1 VIQSSLFLAA
11 LIAGATA
18 LAFLLDRRVRWLS
31 KIGASLLALILGAIL
46 SNTGLVPATSPVYS
60 VIEGPLTSLAIAWL
74 LLAVNLSDMKVA
86 GPRMI
91 GAFLLAGVGT
101 ALGAM
106 VAAMVFS
113 GAFGENTWR
122 LAGVFTGTYSG
133 GSVNF
138 VAVGRGVELPDFLFA
153 GAAAADALTTG
164 IWLAATLLLPIW
176 LRRFYPTPIPG
187 EEPFAGRGVGG
198 AEKEGSRGTGA
209 NEGAQSGRGEEGVGA
224 HPFFDRP
231 PLSTLDLAN
240 LLAVGFILVLA
251 SEWIGRM
258 IPSVPA
264 VLWLTTLALLVGHTK
279 PFLKPR
285 GALQL
290 GNLAL
295 HFFFV
300 IIGIHSRV
308 SEILAI
314 GMEIFYYTLVLVAV
328 HGLVVFGFGRLAR
341 MDLGSLSV
349 ASQAAVG
356 GPSSALAVAVSR
368 EWKGLVLPGIIVG
381 LLGYALGNYVGL
393 GVAFLLRGA
402 GVGL

>member
-1 VIQSSLFLAA
+1 LIRSPLFLTAV
-11 LIAGATA
+11 IAGATA
-18 LAFLLDRRVRWLS
+18 LAFLLDRRVPWLS
-31 KIGASLLALILGAIL
+31 KVGASLLALILGAVL
-46 SNTGLVPATSPVYS
+46 SNTGLVPTTSPVYS

-74 LLAVNLSDMKVA
+74 LLAVNLSDLKVA
-86 GPRMI
+86 GPRMV
-91 GAFLLAGVGT
+91 GAFLLAGLGT
-101 ALGAM
+101 AMGAM
-106 VAAMVFS
+106 VAALMFS
-113 GAFGENTWR
+113 GTFGENTWR

-138 VAVGRGVELPDFLFA
+138 VAVGRGVELPEFLFS

-164 IWLAATLLLPIW
+164 IWLAATLMLPVW
-176 LRRFYPTPIPG
+176 LKRFYPAAIPG
-187 EEPFAGRGVGG
+187 SDLAGDAEE
-198 AEKEGSRGTGA
+198 
-209 NEGAQSGRGEEGVGA
+209 QA
-224 HPFFDRP
+224 HPFFEKI

-240 LLAVGFILVLA
+240 LLAVGFGLVLA
-251 SEWIGRM
+251 SEWIGRFTPG
-258 IPSVPA
+258 IPA
-264 VLWLTTLALLVGHTK
+264 VLWLTTLALVVGHTK
-279 PFLKPR
+279 HFLKPG

-308 SEILAI
+308 SEILTI
-314 GMEIFYYTLVLVAV
+314 GIEIFYYTLVVVGV
-328 HGLVVFGFGRLAR
+328 HGLVVFGIGRLAR
-341 MDLGSLSV
+341 MDIGSLAV

-381 LLGYALGNYVGL
+381 LLGYALGNYLGF
-393 GVAFLLRGA
+393 GVAYILRGA

>member
-1 VIQSSLFLAA
+1 MIQSPLFLTAV
-11 LIAGATA
+11 IAVATA
-18 LAFLLDRRVRWLS
+18 LAFVLDRRVRVLS
-31 KIGASLLALILGAIL
+31 KVGASLLALILGAIL
-46 SNTGLVPATSPVYS
+46 SNTGLVPASSPVYS

-74 LLAVNLSDMKVA
+74 LLAVNLSDLKVA
-86 GPRMI
+86 GPRMV
-91 GAFLLAGVGT
+91 GAFLLAGLGT
-101 ALGAM
+101 AVGAM
-106 VAAMVFS
+106 V
-113 GAFGENTWR
+113 GAVLFAGTFGENTWR

-138 VAVGRGVELPDFLFA
+138 VAVGRGVELPEFLFS

-164 IWLAATLLLPIW
+164 IWMAVTLMLPIW
-176 LRRFYPTPIPG
+176 IGRFYRAAIPG
-187 EEPFAGRGVGG
+187 QDQPEASEAHP
-198 AEKEGSRGTGA
+198 
-209 NEGAQSGRGEEGVGA
+209 
-224 HPFFDRP
+224 HPFFEKI

-240 LLAVGFILVLA
+240 LLAVGFVLVLA
-251 SEWIGRM
+251 SEWIGG
-258 IPSVPA
+258 ITPGIPA
-264 VLWLTTLALLVGHTK
+264 VLWLTTFALIIGHTK
-279 PFLKPR
+279 HFLRPR

-308 SEILAI
+308 SEILTI
-314 GMEIFYYTLVLVAV
+314 GMEIFYYTLVVVAV
-328 HGLVVFGFGRLAR
+328 HGLVVFGIGWLAR
-341 MDLGSLSV
+341 IDIGSLAV

-381 LLGYALGNYVGL
+381 LLGYALGNYLGF
-393 GVAFLLRGA
+393 GVAYLLRGA

>member
-1 VIQSSLFLAA
+1 VVQSPLFLTA
-11 LIAGATA
+11 LIAAATA
-18 LAFLLDRRVRWLS
+18 LAFLLDRRVRWFS
-31 KIGASLLALILGAIL
+31 KIGASLLALVLGALL
-46 SNTGLVPATSPVYS
+46 SNTGVVPATSPVYS

-86 GPRMI
+86 GGRMI
-91 GAFLLAGVGT
+91 GAFLLAGLGT

-106 VAAMVFS
+106 VGAMVFAGS
-113 GAFGENTWR
+113 FGENTWR

-138 VAVGRGVELPDFLFA
+138 VSVSRGVELPDFLFA
-153 GAAAADALTTG
+153 GATAADALTTG
-164 IWLAATLLLPIW
+164 IWLAVTLMLPIW
-176 LRRFYPTPIPG
+176 LGRFYKTPVPG
-187 EEPFAGRGVGG
+187 GNGVGG
-198 AEKEGSRGTGA
+198 EGEQA
-209 NEGAQSGRGEEGVGA
+209 PA
-224 HPFFDRP
+224 HPFFERI

-240 LLAVGFILVLA
+240 LLAVGFILVLV
-251 SEWIGRM
+251 SEWMGRLTPG
-258 IPSVPA
+258 IPS
-264 VLWLTTLALLVGHTK
+264 VLWLTTLALAVGHMK

-308 SEILAI
+308 SEILSI
-314 GMEIFYYTLVLVAV
+314 GMEIFYYTLVVVGV
-328 HGLVVFGFGRLAR
+328 HGLVVFGIGRLAR
-341 MDLGSLSV
+341 MDVGTLAV

-368 EWKGLVLPGIIVG
+368 EWRGLVLPGIIVG
-381 LLGYALGNYVGL
+381 LLGYALGTYLGL
-393 GVAFLLRGA
+393 GVAFLLRGI

>member
-1 VIQSSLFLAA
+1 MVQSPLFLVA

-18 LAFLLDRRVRWLS
+18 FAFILDHRVPWLS
-31 KIGASLLALILGAIL
+31 KVGASLLALILGALL
-46 SNTGLVPATSPVYS
+46 SNTGIVPSSSPVYS

-74 LLAVNLSDMKVA
+74 LLAVNLSDLKVA
-86 GPRMI
+86 GPRMV
-91 GAFLLAGVGT
+91 GAFLLAGLGT

-106 VAAMVFS
+106 AGALVFS
-113 GAFGENTWR
+113 GTFGENTWR

-138 VAVGRGVELPDFLFA
+138 VSVGRGVELPEFLFA

-164 IWLAATLLLPIW
+164 IWLAATLMLPIW
-176 LRRFYPTPIPG
+176 LGRFYKAPVARDEGSG
-187 EEPFAGRGVGG
+187 EESAH
-198 AEKEGSRGTGA
+198 
-209 NEGAQSGRGEEGVGA
+209 A
-224 HPFFDRP
+224 HPFFEKI

-240 LLAVGFILVLA
+240 LIAVGLVLVLA
-251 SEWIGRM
+251 SELVGSLTPGI
-258 IPSVPA
+258 PA
-264 VLWLTTLALLVGHTK
+264 VLWLTTFALFLGHLK
-279 PFLKPR
+279 PFLRPR

-300 IIGIHSRV
+300 LIGIHSRIA
-308 SEILAI
+308 EILSI
-314 GMEIFYYTLVLVAV
+314 GMEIFYYTLILVAV
-328 HGLVVFGFGRLAR
+328 HGLVVFGLGRVAR
-341 MDLGSLSV
+341 IDIGSLAV

-368 EWKGLVLPGIIVG
+368 EWRGLILPGIIVG
-381 LLGYALGNYVGL
+381 LLGYAVGNYLGF
-393 GVAFLLRGA
+393 GVAFLLRSA

>member
-1 VIQSSLFLAA
+1 MIQSPLFLTAVIAA
-11 LIAGATA
+11 ATA
-18 LAFLLDRRVRWLS
+18 LAFVLDRRVRFLS
-31 KIGASLLALILGAIL
+31 KVGASLLALILGAIL
-46 SNTGLVPATSPVYS
+46 SNTGVVPAASPVYS

-74 LLAVNLSDMKVA
+74 LLAVNLSDLKVA
-86 GPRMI
+86 GPRMV
-91 GAFLLAGVGT
+91 GAFLLAGFGT
-101 ALGAM
+101 AVGAL
-106 VAAMVFS
+106 VGAVVFAGS
-113 GAFGENTWR
+113 FGPNTWR

-153 GAAAADALTTG
+153 GATAADALTTG
-164 IWLAATLLLPIW
+164 IWLAITLMLPVWIG
-176 LRRFYPTPIPG
+176 RFYKTPIPG
-187 EEPFAGRGVGG
+187 QDR
-198 AEKEGSRGTGA
+198 
-209 NEGAQSGRGEEGVGA
+209 SGDLDA
-224 HPFFDRP
+224 HPHPFFEKI

-240 LLAVGFILVLA
+240 LLAVGFILVLT
-251 SEWIGRM
+251 SEWIGGM
-258 IPSVPA
+258 TPGIPA
-264 VLWLTTLALLVGHTK
+264 VLWLTTFALLIGHTRY
-279 PFLKPR
+279 FLRPG

-308 SEILAI
+308 SEILTI
-314 GMEIFYYTLVLVAV
+314 GMEIFYYTLIVVGV
-328 HGLVVFGFGRLAR
+328 HGLVVFGIGRLAR
-341 MDLGSLSV
+341 MDIGSLAV

-381 LLGYALGNYVGL
+381 LLGYALGNYLGF
-393 GVAFLLRGA
+393 GVAYLLRGA

>member
-1 VIQSSLFLAA
+1 MIQSPLFLAA
-11 LIAGATA
+11 VIAGATA

-31 KIGASLLALILGAIL
+31 KVGASLLALILGAVL
-46 SNTGLVPATSPVYS
+46 SNTGLVPASSPVYS

-74 LLAVNLSDMKVA
+74 LLAVNLSDLKVA
-86 GPRMI
+86 GPRMMW
-91 GAFLLAGVGT
+91 AFLLAGLGT
-101 ALGAM
+101 AVGAM
-106 VAAMVFS
+106 VGGIVFAGS
-113 GAFGENTWR
+113 FGENTWR

-138 VAVGRGVELPDFLFA
+138 VSVARGVELPDFLFS

-164 IWLAATLLLPIW
+164 IWLAATLMLPIW
-176 LRRFYPTPIPG
+176 LGRFYKAAIPG
-187 EEPFAGRGVGG
+187 EDEAG
-198 AEKEGSRGTGA
+198 
-209 NEGAQSGRGEEGVGA
+209 GEQVHP
-224 HPFFDRP
+224 HPFFEKI

-251 SEWIGRM
+251 SEWVGRV
-258 IPSVPA
+258 IPGIPP
-264 VLWLTTLALLVGHTK
+264 VLWLTTFALVVGHMK

-308 SEILAI
+308 SEILSI
-314 GMEIFYYTLVLVAV
+314 GMEIFYYTLVVVGV
-328 HGLVVFGFGRLAR
+328 HGLVVFGIGRLAR
-341 MDLGSLSV
+341 MDLGSLAV
-349 ASQAAVG
+349 ASQAAIG

-368 EWKGLVLPGIIVG
+368 EWRGLVLPGIIVG
-381 LLGYALGNYVGL
+381 LLGYALGNYLGF
-393 GVAFLLRGA
+393 GVAYLMRGV